1 MEHQDIGF
9 FDRSCWGGFG
19 MLNALTQKSVSQIR
33 LSHPK
38 MPRRRVLLSAFVA
51 SAQGGSEVAIGW
63 NLACALAAFHDITL
77 LCTPY
82 IGVENF
88 RKRNEAFFDKH
99 GPIPGLSLHYVEPP
113 LLSRWFQQGHM
124 GLRKPLYYI
133 GYASWQRAALRQAR
147 ILHQQKSFDIVHHLN
162 ITGFREPGY
171 LWLLDTPFVWGPIGG
186 AADFPARY
194 FPLLSVQDQ
203 FQYRL
208 RNALNR
214 WQRTLA
220 VRPRQAAKRAGKIWT
235 IGPENQRM
243 VTQQWGVSAEMLC
256 ESGASPVGIDQQ
268 KTIYNRQ
275 RPIHLIW
282 SGLFVGRK
290 ALPLFLRALAG
301 LPDSVSWQATIIG
314 DGPGRDSS
322 QALASELNLQS
333 RIRWTGSL
341 YHTDALHELG
351 LGDVLIFTSLQEG
364 TPVTLLEALSR
375 GLPVVCHN
383 TCGMGV
389 AITPNCGILI
399 QPDTIE
405 SSIRGFAQAIT
416 RLASDP
422 EYFRRLSQ
430 GALKRAE
437 ELSWD
442 RIAQE
447 MAYGYEQVI
456 AKTGEMR

>member
-1 MEHQDIGF
+1 MEHQDLGVV
-9 FDRSCWGGFG
+9 DRSGGGGSG
-19 MLNALTQKSVSQIR
+19 MLSAMIQQSVSQIR
-33 LSHPK
+33 PSYPT

-63 NLACALAAFHDITL
+63 NLARALVAFHDITL

-82 IGVENF
+82 TGVEDF
-88 RKRNEAFFDKH
+88 RKRNDAFFDKH

-133 GYASWQRAALRQAR
+133 GYASWQWAALKQAR
-147 ILHQQKSFDIVHHLN
+147 KLHQQKAFDIAHHLN

-171 LWLLDTPFVWGPIGG
+171 LWLLDIPFVWGPIGG

-194 FPLLSVQDQ
+194 FPLLNLRDQ

-208 RNALNR
+208 RNMVNR

-220 VRPRQAAKRAGKIWT
+220 WRPRQAAKKAGKIWT
-235 IGPENQRM
+235 IGPENYRM
-243 VTQQWGVSAEMLC
+243 VTEQWGIPAEMLC
-256 ESGASPVGIDQQ
+256 ESGASSIEINPERTV
-268 KTIYNRQ
+268 YNRQ
-275 RPIHLIW
+275 RPIRLVW
-282 SGLFVGRK
+282 SGLFIGRK
-290 ALPLFLRALAG
+290 ALPLFLHALAR
-301 LPDSVSWQATIIG
+301 LPESVEWEATIIG
-314 DGPGRDSS
+314 DGPGRNSS
-322 QALASELNLQS
+322 HALASRLNLQP

-341 YHTDALHELG
+341 HHTDALQELG

-389 AITPNCGILI
+389 AITPDCGVLI

-416 RLASDP
+416 RLANDP
-422 EYFRRLSQ
+422 VYLQRLSQ
-430 GALKRAE
+430 GALHRAE
-437 ELSWD
+437 QLSWD
-442 RIAQE
+442 RIAQKI
-447 MAYGYEQVI
+447 AYGYEQVI
-456 AKTGEMR
+456 LATGGKG

>member
-1 MEHQDIGF
+1 
-9 FDRSCWGGFG
+9 
-19 MLNALTQKSVSQIR
+19 MLRPLNPQLVPEILPAEQ
-33 LSHPK
+33 K

-63 NLACALAAFHDITL
+63 NLARALAMFHDITL

-82 IGVENF
+82 IGVEDF
-88 RKRNEAFFDKH
+88 RKRNNAFFDKN
-99 GPIPGLSLHYVEPP
+99 GPIPGLKVHYVEPP
-113 LLSRWFQQGHM
+113 LLSKWFQQGHM
-124 GLRKPLYYI
+124 GLRKPFYYI
-133 GYASWQRAALRQAR
+133 GYANWQRVALQEAR
-147 ILHQQKSFDIVHHLN
+147 KLHQQQAFDLAHHLN

-171 LWLLDTPFVWGPIGG
+171 LWLLDIPFVWGPIGG

-194 FPLLSVQDQ
+194 FSLLNPLDQ

-208 RNALNR
+208 RNMVNR

-220 VRPRQAAKRAGKIWT
+220 WRPRQAARRAGKIWT
-235 IGPENQRM
+235 IGPENHRM
-243 VTQQWGVSAEMLC
+243 VTQQWGVPAEMLC
-256 ESGASPVGIDQQ
+256 ESGASEIRVDPERTV
-268 KTIYNRQ
+268 YNRQ
-275 RPIHLIW
+275 RPIRLVW
-282 SGLFVGRK
+282 SGLFIGRK
-290 ALPLFLRALAG
+290 ALPLFLHALAR
-301 LPDSVSWQATIIG
+301 LPESVSWEATIIG
-314 DGPGRDSS
+314 DGPGRNPS
-322 QALASELNLQS
+322 QALASRLHIQS

-389 AITPNCGILI
+389 AITPDCGILI

-405 SSIRGFAQAIT
+405 SSIRGFAQAII
-416 RLASDP
+416 RLASNP
-422 EYFRRLSQ
+422 NYLQKLSQ
-430 GALKRAE
+430 GAFRRAD

-442 RIAQE
+442 RIAQKI
-447 MAYGYEQVI
+447 AGGYEYVI
-456 AKTGEMR
+456 RTTGKKR